1 MGLELALEM
10 AAGSGMVSPPEAAW
24 HVLPG
29 SGMLLS
35 PTCWSDPCRV
45 RSADRFLLGTATGPL
60 WVSLAACCQPAAPRG
75 SPRGHTRLMALFDPS
90 KLAFGGRAQSE
101 PSAGC
106 VRAPFPGAGAFP
118 PALQQEADAALQLP
132 GSGRFHLA
140 SPATA
145 FEFPGSLAPV
155 LLNLGLLLELSKAR

>member
-1 MGLELALEM
+1 MGLELALGM

-24 HVLPG
+24 HMLPR

-35 PTCWSDPCRV
+35 PVCWSDPCRV

-75 SPRGHTRLMALFDPS
+75 SPRGHTWLMALFDPS

-106 VRAPFPGAGAFP
+106 VRAPFSWCWSFSPSAA
-118 PALQQEADAALQLP
+118 ADAALQLP

-145 FEFPGSLAPV
+145 FEFPGSLFPV